1 MLFLPSTLVA
11 FGLAL
16 SPIASALP
24 ALSTTLTKREVFNL
38 PDPTMFM
45 ECGTGYRWA
54 RPEIQAAVQRGMN
67 SGDNTVGMSD
77 I

>member
-1 MLFLPSTLVA
+1 VA

-24 ALSTTLTKREVFNL
+24 APGTTVTKREVFNL
-38 PDPTMFM
+38 PNPTMFM

-54 RPEIQAAVQRGMN
+54 RPEILAAVQRGMN

-77 I
+77 IC